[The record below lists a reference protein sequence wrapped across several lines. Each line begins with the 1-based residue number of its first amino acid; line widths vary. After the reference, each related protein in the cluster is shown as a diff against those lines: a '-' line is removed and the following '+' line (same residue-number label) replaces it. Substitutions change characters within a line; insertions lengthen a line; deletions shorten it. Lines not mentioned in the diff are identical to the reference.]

1 MYYAIHT
8 RFLPTTETKGA
19 RIKATLGKN
28 SVTIPYPYEHT
39 GGLCHRAAAEA
50 LQSKLR
56 ATHDTGGWHPWDRPF
71 VSGELPD
78 GSWAHVFLA

>member
-1 MYYAIHT
+1 MYYAIQT
-8 RFLPTTETKGA
+8 KFLPTTDTKGA
-19 RIKATLGKN
+19 RIKATMDRH

-50 LQSKLR
+50 LQAKLR
-56 ATHDTGGWHPWDRPF
+56 TTHDTGGWYPWDRPF